1 MNVCPECG
9 GNLKFDPNHKRY
21 VCLSCG
27 LSVTKEEIDDI
38 RAKNGYT
45 NPEEEKEQRRK
56 DYLKWW
62 SNKKQP

>member
-9 GNLKFDPNHKRY
+9 GNLRFDTNHKRY

-27 LSVTKEEIDDI
+27 LSVTKEEIEDI
-38 RAKNGYT
+38 RAKNGFM
-45 NPEEEKEQRRK
+45 NPEDEKEQRRK

-62 SNKKQP
+62 SNKK